1 MNPRRAD
8 WSRRRF
14 CTAAAAAACA
24 IHAPRTSAQG
34 VGADHGRVNPP
45 VPVPGVPVRCAD
57 GTSRSLAD
65 LLRGRST
72 ALHLMYTSC
81 TTVCPIQAAIFERV
95 QLLLPDQ
102 TDRNIQLLSLSVDPT
117 TDTPEA
123 LQAWLRKVRA
133 RAGWIAV
140 APAMKDLDELL
151 KLFGQGRDA
160 IENHATQV
168 NIINRQGELIWRTLG
183 LPSADSIADILRKV

>member
-1 MNPRRAD
+1 
-8 WSRRRF
+8 
-14 CTAAAAAACA
+14 
-24 IHAPRTSAQG
+24 
-34 VGADHGRVNPP
+34 
-45 VPVPGVPVRCAD
+45 
-57 GTSRSLAD
+57 
-65 LLRGRST
+65 
-72 ALHLMYTSC
+72 MYTSC